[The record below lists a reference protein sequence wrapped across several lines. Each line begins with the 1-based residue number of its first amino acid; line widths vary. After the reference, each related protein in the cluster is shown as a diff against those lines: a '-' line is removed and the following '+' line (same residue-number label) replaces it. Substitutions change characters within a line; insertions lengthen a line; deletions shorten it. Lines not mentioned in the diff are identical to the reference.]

1 MVTLKVSADART
13 LLRLLAA
20 HKGQNMYDV
29 AEDLFWKEAK
39 RLKLPLGQVKETNG
53 ARKERGK

>member
-13 LLRLLAA
+13 LLRVLAA
-20 HKGQNMYDV
+20 HKGQKMYDV

-39 RLKLPLGQVKETNG
+39 RLKLSLKQSKTNG
-53 ARKERGK
+53 ARKEREK